1 MLAMVDQVD
10 QAAEA
15 QIGQVVV
22 HQAGLEPTAKVEVV
36 GRVLETMQVAEPV
49 AALLSQV
56 GTEPL
61 TEVV

>member
-1 MLAMVDQVD
+1 MVDQVD

-15 QIGQVVV
+15 QIGHRVV
-22 HQAGLEPTAKVEVV
+22 HQAGLEPPAKVEVV
-36 GRVLETMQVAEPV
+36 VRVLETMQVAEPV

-56 GTEPL
+56 GTETL